1 MDNSITFKDIKKG
14 NYSSIYH
21 LIYQNEKLSKQEIAN
36 QLHLSLPTVTQ
47 NLVRLEKENLIEK
60 SGQFESSVGRRAAAY
75 SICPRAMISI
85 GVEIQKRT
93 VQILAIDLR
102 GHAFQQERLAMEY
115 SNEDRYYKELSQAV
129 QSFISS
135 LDVREEQVLGIGFAV
150 QGLTSNDGKKI
161 TYGKILISTGLDIEV
176 FSQYLPYPCMF
187 LHDAKCA
194 ATTEL
199 WVRNDI
205 GDAVYLSIGPHL
217 GGAIIIDGQIYMGKE
232 GHSGTVEHMTIHPDG
247 PACYCGKKGCMETY
261 SSVNAL
267 LEEDESLDFFF
278 EQVRSRIPSYVKRW
292 NSFLEYLARSINN
305 IHLVLN
311 REFILGG
318 HISSYLK
325 EEDIEILHEKVNEKT
340 AFPSNEPFI
349 HISRSP
355 ANGVPMGAA
364 IPFIQSFL
372 NNI

>member
-1 MDNSITFKDIKKG
+1 MDNSITFKDIKKS

-21 LIYQNEKLSKQEIAN
+21 LIFQNEKLSKQEIAN

-47 NLVRLEKENLIEK
+47 NLVRLEKEKLIEK
-60 SGQFESSVGRRAAAY
+60 SGQFESSVGRRATAY
-75 SICPRAMISI
+75 AICPQARISI

-102 GHAFQQERLAMEY
+102 GHAFLQERLAMDY
-115 SNEDRYYKELSQAV
+115 SDEDRYYKELSQAV

-135 LDVREEQVLGIGFAV
+135 LDVIDEQVLGIGFAV

-161 TYGKILISTGLDIEV
+161 TYGKILIATGLDIEV
-176 FSQYLPYPCMF
+176 FSKYLPYPCMF

-217 GGAIIIDGQIYMGKE
+217 GGAIIINGQIYMGKE
-232 GHSGTVEHMTIHPDG
+232 GHSGTVEHMTIIPDG
-247 PACYCGKKGCMETY
+247 PTCYCGKKGCMETI

-267 LEEDESLDFFF
+267 LDDDETLDFFF
-278 EQVRSRIPSYVKRW
+278 LQVRSRIPSYVKRW
-292 NSFLEYLARSINN
+292 NSFLDHLAISINN

-311 REFILGG
+311 GEFILGG
-318 HISSYLK
+318 HLSPYLT
-325 EEDIEILHEKVNEKT
+325 EDDIEILHEKVNEKT
-340 AFPSNEPFI
+340 AFPSNDPFI
-349 HISRSP
+349 YISCSL
-355 ANGVPMGAA
+355 ANGVPIGAA

-372 NNI
+372 NEI